1 MKLVIA
7 EKKSVAES
15 IAAVLGANRRESG
28 FFSGNN
34 YIVSWCYGHLLG
46 LAEPGAY
53 NPEYAKWRLSSL
65 PILPDKFRYIPNP
78 GPKAANARAQ
88 LKILV
93 ELIKRPEVELV
104 VNACDA
110 GREGEYIF
118 RLVFGHAGSK
128 KPIERLWISSLEQ
141 SAISEGFNSLGK
153 GADYDNLYSA
163 ALCRAQ
169 ADWLVGMNFSR
180 LVGEVYGIIG
190 CSIGRVVTPTLAM
203 IVEREAKIS
212 GFVKQP
218 FYVVGLSDGRFSA
231 EREKMGDKSA
241 AEMVAAACEGKTA
254 TVNSVE
260 QKEKSEPAP
269 RLYDLTSLQQ
279 QANKLFGYPAKQT
292 LDALQ
297 KLYEQKI
304 VTYPRTDSRF
314 ITEDMAGGIPTLLRD
329 VAEFLPFDV
338 NTDNVSVNIPRIV
351 NNAKVTDHHAIIPT
365 PDLSKAYIS
374 ALQTAERDILMMI
387 CTRLIAAVSERH
399 IYAETVV
406 TLDCG
411 GEIFT
416 AKGKTITQ
424 NGWKDIEQAFLQSL
438 GKSQKVE
445 DKPLPE
451 LSEGQELILTASVRE
466 GFTSPPKPYT
476 EATLLS
482 AMENAGAQDMPEDAE
497 RKGLGTPA
505 TRAETIETL
514 LSKQYIRREGRQLI
528 PTPQGI
534 ALIEVLPDGHTVKSP
549 LLTAE
554 WESELKKV
562 ERGELSREDF
572 MKSVREYVAETVK
585 NGKNIPTE
593 KSHLAPTRQEV
604 VGSCPSCKAAV
615 TESKLAFS
623 CEHNRDGN
631 CKFIL
636 WKKSKYPPL
645 QKKTI
650 TTSEAKQLISDG
662 KVFMKGLY
670 STKKGRTYD
679 ATLVL
684 SVGEDG
690 KPDYRQEFGGKR

>member
-1 MKLVIA
+1 M
-7 EKKSVAES
+7 
-15 IAAVLGANRRESG
+15 
-28 FFSGNN
+28 
-34 YIVSWCYGHLLG
+34 
-46 LAEPGAY
+46 
-53 NPEYAKWRLSSL
+53 
-65 PILPDKFRYIPNP
+65 
-78 GPKAANARAQ
+78 
-88 LKILV
+88 
-93 ELIKRPEVELV
+93 
-104 VNACDA
+104 
-110 GREGEYIF
+110 
-118 RLVFGHAGSK
+118 
-128 KPIERLWISSLEQ
+128 
-141 SAISEGFNSLGK
+141 
-153 GADYDNLYSA
+153 
-163 ALCRAQ
+163 
-169 ADWLVGMNFSR
+169 
-180 LVGEVYGIIG
+180 
-190 CSIGRVVTPTLAM
+190 
-203 IVEREAKIS
+203 
-212 GFVKQP
+212 
-218 FYVVGLSDGRFSA
+218 
-231 EREKMGDKSA
+231 
-241 AEMVAAACEGKTA
+241 
-254 TVNSVE
+254 
-260 QKEKSEPAP
+260 
-269 RLYDLTSLQQ
+269 QQ